1 MSQQV
6 EVLWISA
13 VITAVIQLLGFT
25 AAYALQTEKFYDI
38 LGGLNYLILGIY
50 SIDGEFSGQNSWS
63 NTRKSVCTSVF
74 ICSRSWLL
82 IFLAWR
88 AHERGGDSRFDEVK
102 NKFGMFLM
110 YWMFQAIWVFTI
122 TMPIIF
128 VNSSDL
134 SSNHFSAGDYVAIIG
149 FSLGVLIE
157 IIADIQKA
165 FWVKKGRQGYFCQTG
180 LWKYSRHPNYFG
192 EILQWWCAWGFS
204 FGSGNGIGDA
214 QWWVGIISPLFT
226 MQILLNTA
234 GTGVSNAN
242 GKNLKRYY
250 DNCADDYSEY
260 RNSTS
265 ILIPMVG
272 YKYVPVFLKRTIF
285 MDFKRYEY
293 RPSTEDSTQQATDK
307 TQF

>member
-1 MSQQV
+1 
-6 EVLWISA
+6 
-13 VITAVIQLLGFT
+13 
-25 AAYALQTEKFYDI
+25 
-38 LGGLNYLILGIY
+38 
-50 SIDGEFSGQNSWS
+50 
-63 NTRKSVCTSVF
+63 
-74 ICSRSWLL
+74 
-82 IFLAWR
+82 
-88 AHERGGDSRFDEVK
+88 
-102 NKFGMFLM
+102 MFLI
-110 YWMFQAIWVFTI
+110 YWMFQAFWVFAI
-122 TMPIIF
+122 TLPIIF
-128 VNSSDL
+128 VNSSNS

-149 FSLGVLIE
+149 FSLGVILE
-157 IIADIQKA
+157 VIADIQKA
-165 FWVKKGRQGYFCQTG
+165 FWVKKGRQGFFCQTG